1 MPNIVVR
8 LLSALVLVPILVGG
22 YMLGSPYWLIFLG
35 IITGLISLEW
45 LKLIRNEA
53 AIANAFCIG
62 LFFVIFIILPSIPLW
77 AVAFLGIPAA
87 LVGQPQH
94 RSLAL
99 FTGVYVALPMLTILL
114 VSDISANSLL
124 WLASIVWLTDTF
136 ALIFGKTIG
145 GPKLAPS
152 LSPNKTWAGL
162 FGGLFGA
169 LAVTGVFMMYV
180 ESATP
185 ALYVWAALVSLA
197 GQAGD
202 LFESKFK
209 RMFDVKDSGALIPG
223 HGGIL
228 DRMDS
233 FLFAAPIVWALL
245 AYGMIKL

>member
-8 LLSALVLVPILVGG
+8 LLSALVLVPILIGAF
-22 YMLGSPYWLIFLG
+22 MLGSPYWTIFLAL
-35 IITGLISLEW
+35 TAGLISYEW
-45 LKLIRNEA
+45 LKLIQNEA
-53 AIANAFCIG
+53 AKANAFCIG
-62 LFFVIFIILPSIPLW
+62 LFFFVFVMLPSIPLW
-77 AVAFLGIPAA
+77 AVACLGLPAA

-94 RSLAL
+94 RGLAVL
-99 FTGVYVALPMLTILL
+99 TGVYIALPVLCIQL
-114 VSDISANSLL
+114 VGDMSALGLL
-124 WLASIVWLTDTF
+124 WLALVVWLTDTF
-136 ALIFGKTIG
+136 ALVFGKTIG

-162 FGGLFGA
+162 FGGLLGA
-169 LAVTGVFMMYV
+169 LAITGVFMMYADGAD
-180 ESATP
+180 ST
-185 ALYVWAALVSLA
+185 LYVWAALVSLA

-209 RMFDVKDSGALIPG
+209 RQFDVKDSGAIIPG

-245 AYGMIKL
+245 AYGFITL